1 MKNNTK
7 IRLHLSK
14 QLFESLTKQVIA
26 EAKSDMSGGA
36 YTEAVKTPK
45 VKHDKAPKAHK
56 AEEKPVK
63 EMETKVA
70 EEKNEMNEAAIPPEL
85 MQSLGDV
92 IDFVKDN
99 AGYLATIGGITGLSK
114 LIASQVNKDPETR
127 KALDAATGA
136 GSMDVGAFG
145 GKALGG
151 GKKEVK

>member
-70 EEKNEMNEAAIPPEL
+70 EEENEMNEAAIPPEL

>member
-92 IDFVKDN
+92 IDFLKDN

>member
-14 QLFESLTKQVIA
+14 QLFESLTKQVLA
-26 EAKSDMSGGA
+26 EAKGNMSGGA
-36 YTEAVKTPK
+36 YTETV
-45 VKHDKAPKAHK
+45 KAPKQPKEKK
-56 AEEKPVK
+56 AAPVK
-63 EMETKVA
+63 EMETRVA
-70 EEKNEMNEAAIPPEL
+70 EKKHKMEEAAVPPEL

-99 AGYLATIGGITGLSK
+99 AGYLAGIGGVTGFAK
-114 LIASQVNKDPETR
+114 LMANMINKDPEAR
-127 KALDAATGA
+127 KALDAASGA

>member
-14 QLFESLTKQVIA
+14 QLFESLTKQVLA

-99 AGYLATIGGITGLSK
+99 AGYLATIGGITGLGK
-114 LIASQVNKDPETR
+114 LIASQVSKDPEAR

>member
-14 QLFESLTKQVIA
+14 QLFESLTKQVLA
-26 EAKSDMSGGA
+26 EAKGNMSGGA
-36 YTEAVKTPK
+36 YTETVKVPK
-45 VKHDKAPKAHK
+45 QHKEKKAA
-56 AEEKPVK
+56 PVK

-70 EEKNEMNEAAIPPEL
+70 EEKHEIEEAAIPPEL

-99 AGYLATIGGITGLSK
+99 AGYLAGIGGITGFAK
-114 LIASQVNKDPETR
+114 LIASQVAKDPEAR
-127 KALDAATGA
+127 KALDAASGA